1 MRCVFVALYNFCNPH
16 FCLWSTDSLG
26 QSSDDSVVVDGNTIT
41 SQGPA
46 TTMAFSLKLVEV
58 LYGRQKADEIAQGL
72 LYTRFHNY

>member
-1 MRCVFVALYNFCNPH
+1 MFWGGLCFAAYVARVQ
-16 FCLWSTDSLG
+16 TDALG

>member
-1 MRCVFVALYNFCNPH
+1 
-16 FCLWSTDSLG
+16 
-26 QSSDDSVVVDGNTIT
+26 VVDGNTIT

-46 TTMAFSLKLVEV
+46 TTMAFSLKLVEL